1 MKAKDVMTQ
10 PVISVAAN
18 ASVLDA
24 ARLMLQNK
32 ISGLPVVDDA
42 GNLAGI
48 VTEGDFLRRSET
60 QTLRRRP
67 RWIEF
72 IMGPGRL
79 ATEYVQTS
87 GRKVDD
93 VMTTEVRTASEDTS
107 LDEIVRL
114 MERYRVKRVPV
125 LRGREVVGIVTRAN
139 LMGALVRRASA
150 APPQSVSDAAI
161 RESLLSHLEQQSWAP
176 TGTIDVA
183 VADGTVTLSGALLDD
198 RQRQAL
204 CVAAENIPGVKKV
217 EDRLVYVVPGNGGPP
232 VIIGPPEP

>member
-1 MKAKDVMTQ
+1 MLFSPSGAQLCARTGPPSADVRQEIVMKAKDVMTQ

-79 ATEYVQTS
+79 A
-87 GRKVDD
+87 
-93 VMTTEVRTASEDTS
+93 
-107 LDEIVRL
+107 
-114 MERYRVKRVPV
+114 
-125 LRGREVVGIVTRAN
+125 
-139 LMGALVRRASA
+139 
-150 APPQSVSDAAI
+150 
-161 RESLLSHLEQQSWAP
+161 
-176 TGTIDVA
+176 
-183 VADGTVTLSGALLDD
+183 
-198 RQRQAL
+198 
-204 CVAAENIPGVKKV
+204 
-217 EDRLVYVVPGNGGPP
+217 
-232 VIIGPPEP
+232 